1 MTKNYCFLFDADGK
15 EIQKNFCILF
25 ISKHTKDIINITF
38 IHENLSFVKFLQPF
52 LSVIAHEQL
61 SLKMESLKLSLKME
75 WVPDVAKSKSCFNL
89 RFVTFSCGLFSKI
102 SSIAITIVSCK
113 GILVKRLQTYV
124 TKVPMEEIIG
134 RREKSS
140 E

>member
-1 MTKNYCFLFDADGK
+1 
-15 EIQKNFCILF
+15 
-25 ISKHTKDIINITF
+25 
-38 IHENLSFVKFLQPF
+38 
-52 LSVIAHEQL
+52 
-61 SLKMESLKLSLKME
+61 ME

-140 E
+140 ELNNMLFPYTYFRQKDFCP